1 MAETIYRDQKL
12 WFGGYDL
19 TGTMNA
25 LGLDCGAESKDNTV
39 FGDDTK
45 SNIGGLKTVAMQCE
59 GLVDTTTYDKV
70 LFDNI
75 GVADVPVSFG
85 SSGDEGDPAYTFKA
99 SLGEYSPGGAVG
111 ELLAFSV
118 GGSST
123 GKLVQGSLM
132 VNGTKTA
139 TADGTARQLGAVSAT
154 QKVYAALHVISA
166 SDADTLDVIVASDD
180 NAGMTSATTR
190 LTFDQQTAIGSDW
203 QELAGA
209 ITDDYWRVSWTITD
223 ADPSFQFVVV
233 VAIL

>member
-1 MAETIYRDQKL
+1 MSEVILKDQKL

-19 TGTMNA
+19 TGIMNA
-25 LGLDCGAESKDNTV
+25 LGLDYGAEMQDNTV

-45 SNIGGLKTVAMQCE
+45 SNKGGLKTVAMQCE
-59 GLVDTTTYDKV
+59 GLFDTTAYDKV

-99 SLGEYSPGGAVG
+99 IAGEYSPGGTVG

-123 GKLVQGSLM
+123 GSLVRGTLM
-132 VNGTKTA
+132 VNGTKT
-139 TADGTARQLGAVSAT
+139 TTGNGTARQLGAVLAT

-166 SDADTLDVIVASDD
+166 TAADTLDVIVESDD
-180 NAGMTSATTR
+180 NADMTSATTR
-190 LTFDQQTAIGSDW
+190 LTFDQQTVIGSDW

-223 ADPSFQFVVV
+223 VDPSFQFVVIV
-233 VAIL
+233 GII

>member
-1 MAETIYRDQKL
+1 MSEIILKDQKL

-19 TGTMNA
+19 TGIMNA
-25 LGLDCGAESKDNTV
+25 LGLDYGAELQDNTV

-45 SNIGGLKTVAMQCE
+45 SNKGGLKTVAMQCE
-59 GLVDTTTYDKV
+59 GFFDADPYDAA
-70 LFDNI
+70 LFANI
-75 GVADVPVSFG
+75 GIADVPVSFG
-85 SSGDEGDPAYTFKA
+85 ASSSEGDPAYTFKA
-99 SLGEYSPGGAVG
+99 ILGEYSPGGSVG
-111 ELLAFSV
+111 DLLAFSV

-123 GKLVQGSLM
+123 GKLVRGTLM
-132 VNGTKTA
+132 VNGAKTA
-139 TADGTARQLGAVSAT
+139 TGSATVRQLGAVTAT

-166 SDADTLDVIVASDD
+166 SAADTLDVIVESDD
-180 NAGMTSATTR
+180 NADMTSATSR

-233 VAIL
+233 IGII